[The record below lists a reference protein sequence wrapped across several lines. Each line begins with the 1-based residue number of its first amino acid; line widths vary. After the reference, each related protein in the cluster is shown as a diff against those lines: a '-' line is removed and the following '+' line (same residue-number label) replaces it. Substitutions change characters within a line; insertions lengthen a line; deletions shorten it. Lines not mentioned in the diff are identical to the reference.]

1 MLKDLMTEDG
11 WKSMRIGEEWEQK
24 LWDMFRAIDTAT
36 RWISKGEGDYLAG
49 HDFIF
54 KGKRIEV
61 KTNEGADWRGQ
72 PYKTCCLEVRTR
84 GGNRIGW
91 STGKADVVL
100 LVNRSLN
107 VGYFYNAKT
116 LNSWMTGRPTF
127 EKHEADC
134 VLIDWKDSDAGF
146 MMEVSL

>member
-24 LWDMFRAIDTAT
+24 LWDMFSAIDPAC

-61 KTNEGADWRGQ
+61 KTNEGANWRGV
-72 PYKTCCLEVRTR
+72 PYATCCLEVTTR

-107 VGYFYNAKT
+107 AGYFYNAKK
-116 LNSWMTGRPTF
+116 LNEWMTGRKTF

-134 VLIDWKDSDAGF
+134 VLIDWKDTDAGF
-146 MMEVSL
+146 MTEVSL